1 MHILF
6 ENRMLKDNYKSTK
19 SSYGLKCCV
28 AVVEIDCLSSTVLE
42 LYWSKSAVSMQLKKL
57 GKALKCHF

>member
-1 MHILF
+1 MHTLF

-19 SSYGLKCCV
+19 SSDGLKCCV

-57 GKALKCHF
+57 